1 MNFYNATQSQAID
14 QLAISEGTTG
24 LLLMKRAAFFAFE
37 SLEKQ
42 WPKARKICIVTGSG
56 NNGGDGFA
64 LAQILAL
71 AGFEVNIFMTTSPEM
86 LKGDALTCYQ
96 EALALGLNLQGFDA
110 TKLANA
116 DLLVDAIFGTGLNKI
131 VTGHY
136 ANIIEQMNV
145 SQLPILALDIP
156 SGLNA
161 DTGAVLG
168 IAIQAQLTCCFISRK
183 LGLYSFQ
190 GPECAGKIQFSRL
203 FLSEALT
210 ESFKPIA
217 QNHPLKHW
225 LNALPKFKPS
235 SHKGSRGTCCL
246 IGGNHN
252 MMGAIQLAGLAC
264 LKSGAGLVKIVTQR
278 EHCLPITQALPELMA
293 YESSELKSILLSSRA
308 LAIGPGLGQDAW
320 AIDCLQR
327 ILTLPHPKVMDAD
340 ALNLLA
346 TQQVDIAQAKRN
358 WILTPHP
365 AEAARLLSMTTA
377 QVQQDRVAAITKL
390 HEIYGG
396 VVVLKGNGTLIFDG
410 EHLEI
415 CTAGN
420 AGMAVGGMGDVLTGA
435 LVSLLGQG
443 MPLFEAACLGVAL
456 HAQAGDVLANQMGQA
471 GVTPSDLA
479 LTLSQ
484 LLSYAG

>member
-1 MNFYNATQSQAID
+1 MNFYSAAQSRALD
-14 QLAISEGTTG
+14 QLAIAQGTPG

-37 SLEKQ
+37 CLEKQ
-42 WPKARKICIVTGSG
+42 WPKARKIGIVTGSG

-64 LAQILAL
+64 LAQILAM
-71 AGFEVNIFMTTSPEM
+71 AGFEVDILMTTAPER

-96 EALALGLNLQGFDA
+96 EVLALGCQPQAFA
-110 TKLANA
+110 AAHLAKA
-116 DLLVDAIFGTGLNKI
+116 DLLVDAILGTGLNQV
-131 VTGHY
+131 VTGFY
-136 ANIIEQMNV
+136 ADIIEQMNA
-145 SQLPILALDIP
+145 SQIPILALDVP
-156 SGLNA
+156 SGLQA
-161 DTGAVLG
+161 DSGAILG

-190 GPECAGKIQFSRL
+190 GPEQAGKIQFSRL
-203 FLSEALT
+203 FLADELY

-246 IGGNHN
+246 IGGNHT

-264 LKSGAGLVKIVTQR
+264 LKSGAGLVKIVTQT

-293 YESSELKSILLSSRA
+293 YESSHLKSILLSSRA

-320 AIDCLQR
+320 AMDCLQR
-327 ILTLPHPKVMDAD
+327 VLPLPHPKVIDAD
-340 ALNLLA
+340 ALNLIA
-346 TQQVDIAQAKRN
+346 NHQVDTRLAKRN

-365 AEAARLLSMTTA
+365 AEAARLLGITTV
-377 QVQQDRVAAITKL
+377 QVQQDRVAAIKKL
-390 HEIYGG
+390 HEMYGG
-396 VVVLKGNGTLIFDG
+396 VVILKGNGSLIFDG

-479 LTLSQ
+479 NTLSQ